1 MRNSLSNWNTSSLE
15 WSAIDLWNKR
25 SFLKKCLHL
34 NVWQG
39 PKSTPD
45 FPIGGLN
52 LWGLFATLVG
62 KCLRHNSHMM
72 KNYSEILHHVLLS
85 LTDVQFL
92 FSAVFLC
99 QSFRDGR
106 WASWCIRVHRV
117 NSEIY
122 WLMVTK
128 LVKTEKFPFCSY
140 FPLLKHMGPHLSL
153 FFCSS
158 PTALLMIRCLN
169 YNNIK
174 LTSQEKDAT
183 HTSPIDFLM

>member
-1 MRNSLSNWNTSSLE
+1 M
-15 WSAIDLWNKR
+15 
-25 SFLKKCLHL
+25 
-34 NVWQG
+34 WQA

-45 FPIGGLN
+45 FPFGRLN

-62 KCLRHNSHMM
+62 KSLCHNSHMM

-85 LTDVQFL
+85 LTDA
-92 FSAVFLC
+92 SSPRCLC
-99 QSFRDGR
+99 QSFRDSR

-128 LVKTEKFPFCSY
+128 LVKTAKFPFCSY

-153 FFCSS
+153 FFCLS
-158 PTALLMIRCLN
+158 PTAHLMIRCLN
-169 YNNIK
+169 YNDIK